1 MTATKAKKEAI
12 LKDKANLPGKSQEL
26 PGKPPG
32 GAPGKPEAIPSGENV
47 VIPGKTLV
55 LPEIKPTGLGQRA
68 ICGIYDFALRA
79 GGPPLRSQERELFKE
94 PADKLEV
101 EVMRL
106 LPEWLKDL
114 SDKYGPLTDAALGIV
129 TAFYLIR
136 QMRGQEFACAS
147 AKSPAKDPIPAAAQ
161 EKPKETPGPGEIKV
175 NLN

>member
-1 MTATKAKKEAI
+1 MTKKEAI
-12 LKDKANLPGKSQEL
+12 LKDKAKLPQKDQEL
-26 PGKPPG
+26 PQKPTSKPVEEGPQGKVEVPPG
-32 GAPGKPEAIPSGENV
+32 KIE
-47 VIPGKTLV
+47 VI
-55 LPEIKPTGLGQRA
+55 PEIKPTGLGQRA

-79 GGPPLRSQERELFKE
+79 GGPPLRPQERELFKE

-136 QMRGQEFACAS
+136 QMRGQEFAGAP
-147 AKSPAKDPIPAAAQ
+147 AKEPAKDPIPPVAAQ
-161 EKPKETPGPGEIKV
+161 DKAKDDPGPGKFIV

>member
-1 MTATKAKKEAI
+1 MTKAKKEAI
-12 LKDKANLPGKSQEL
+12 LKDKANLPQKDQEL
-26 PGKPPG
+26 PQKPTSKPVEESPQGKVEVPPG
-32 GAPGKPEAIPSGENV
+32 KIE
-47 VIPGKTLV
+47 VI
-55 LPEIKPTGLGQRA
+55 PEIKPTGLGQRA

-79 GGPPLRSQERELFKE
+79 GGPPLRPQERELFKE

-136 QMRGQEFACAS
+136 QMRGQEFACAPV
-147 AKSPAKDPIPAAAQ
+147 KEPTNDPIPAAAQ
-161 EKPKETPGPGEIKV
+161 DKSKEDPGPGKIIV

>member
-1 MTATKAKKEAI
+1 MSKAKKEAI
-12 LKDKANLPGKSQEL
+12 LKDKANLPQKDQGLPQAVTSKPNEVTTQGKVEVP
-26 PGKPPG
+26 PGKI
-32 GAPGKPEAIPSGENV
+32 EV
-47 VIPGKTLV
+47 T
-55 LPEIKPTGLGQRA
+55 PEIKPTGLGQRA
-68 ICGIYDFALRA
+68 VCGTYDFALRA
-79 GGPPLRSQERELFKE
+79 GGPPLRPQERELFKE

-161 EKPKETPGPGEIKV
+161 EKPKETPVPGEIKV